1 MVEIR
6 PFRAIRYTV
15 NAGNLKDLV
24 TQPYDKITPQM
35 QNGYYQKS
43 PYNFCRL
50 ILPSEEDRY
59 EVAKKNLGKYLSERM
74 MVKDAK
80 PGIYVY
86 FMDFELFGK
95 KHLRKGFIC
104 ALKLSPFE
112 ENVVLPHEKTHKGPK
127 IDRLNML
134 RATLKN
140 LEPGFMLFPDP
151 KNEISGILDN
161 VARAR
166 PLIVVDD
173 EYGVSNRI
181 WKLED
186 PAIIAKLQAAVG
198 PEQIVI
204 ADGHHRYE
212 TAVTF
217 RDELRAADTGW
228 TGDDAFNFSMSYLV
242 AVNDGGLVILPGHR
256 LLLKQALTDRHIAE
270 LGKYFEL
277 SELGKDSAQAF
288 LEKNQGRIC
297 FVAYTGNGNFLGLV
311 LRDIDAVA
319 GFLKPEYSP
328 QFRRL
333 DVVVLRDV
341 VFEGIMNARDL
352 KISEDIDYSRWI
364 PEALENVDSKKAKV
378 AFLLNATRPEQV
390 LAVARNGERMP
401 QKSTDF
407 YPKMISGLTM
417 MDIGP
422 GEKLAK

>member
-6 PFRAIRYTV
+6 PFRAIRYTAK
-15 NAGNLKDLV
+15 AGAFKGLV

-35 QNGYYQKS
+35 QKEYYQKS

-59 EVAKKNLGKYLSERM
+59 EVARENLGKYLAERM
-74 MVKDAK
+74 MVKDAR

-86 FMDFELFGK
+86 YMDFELSGK
-95 KHLRKGFIC
+95 KYLRKGFIC
-104 ALKLSPFE
+104 AVKLSPFE

-140 LEPGFMLFPDP
+140 LEAGFMLFPDP
-151 KNEISGILDN
+151 KNEIAGILDN
-161 VARAR
+161 VAKAR
-166 PLIVVDD
+166 PLIEVDD

-186 PAIIAKLQAAVG
+186 PAMIAKLQAALG
-198 PEQIVI
+198 PAQIVI

-217 RDELRAADTGW
+217 RDELRAADSGW
-228 TGDDAFNFSMSYLV
+228 AGDDAFNFSMSYLV
-242 AVNDGGLVILPGHR
+242 AVNDEGLVILPGHR
-256 LLLKQALTDRHIAE
+256 LLLKEVLTDRHIAE

-277 SELGKDSAQAF
+277 SELGRDSAPAF
-288 LEKNQGRIC
+288 LEKNQGRTC
-297 FVAYTGNGNFLGLV
+297 FVAYTGKGRFLGLV

-319 GFLKPEYSP
+319 GFLKPEYSAE
-328 QFRRL
+328 FRRL

-341 VFEGIMNARDL
+341 VFEGVMNAKDL
-352 KISEDIDYSRWI
+352 KINEDIDYSRWI
-364 PEALENVDSKKAKV
+364 PEALENVDSGKAKV

>member
-1 MVEIR
+1 ME
-6 PFRAIRYTV
+6 
-15 NAGNLKDLV
+15 
-24 TQPYDKITPQM
+24 
-35 QNGYYQKS
+35 
-43 PYNFCRL
+43 
-50 ILPSEEDRY
+50 
-59 EVAKKNLGKYLSERM
+59 
-74 MVKDAK
+74 KDAR

-86 FMDFELFGK
+86 YMDFELSGK
-95 KHLRKGFIC
+95 KYLRKGFIC
-104 ALKLSPFE
+104 AVKLSPFE

-134 RATLKN
+134 RATQKN
-140 LEPGFMLFPDP
+140 LEPGFMLYPDP
-151 KNEISGILDN
+151 KNEISGIFDE
-161 VARAR
+161 VAKGR
-166 PLIVVDD
+166 PLIKVDD

-186 PAIIAKLQAAVG
+186 PAIIAKLQAAIG